1 MIIKQVN
8 ERKIEITVGLI
19 VLVLAFILNI
29 WYAANGYGIR
39 TNSLHPD
46 IRAQMN
52 RAEIELTE

>member
-1 MIIKQVN
+1 MKQEN
-8 ERKIEITVGLI
+8 ERKIEITAGLT
-19 VLVLAFILNI
+19 VLALAFVLNI

-39 TNSLHPD
+39 TNNLHPD